1 MVMPNT
7 PSVRSA
13 LISSALIG
21 LAALSSLGCTND
33 EVAYEP
39 KPAYTGEKANLPP
52 VGQVPQKPV
61 KQGEAYTV
69 WGAGYH
75 LRSRVYTRD
84 INGKDIQ
91 LTGYIVKTNL
101 PDAPEC
107 AVHETG
113 KGDPEGCEPP
123 IPTFWLGD
131 TPDAPLDE
139 TIRVMGWASNFAQI
153 YDAIKEY
160 KKRERSRKTDQEPLS
175 DAFWGVNIP
184 NPLPVKGA
192 KVTVK
197 GNYATT
203 FTKATTGVVSD
214 PLMGVMTYDSIE
226 YQEKPD
232 EVATLPGMR

>member
-1 MVMPNT
+1 M
-7 PSVRSA
+7 
-13 LISSALIG
+13 
-21 LAALSSLGCTND
+21 
-33 EVAYEP
+33 
-39 KPAYTGEKANLPP
+39 
-52 VGQVPQKPV
+52 
-61 KQGEAYTV
+61 
-69 WGAGYH
+69 
-75 LRSRVYTRD
+75 SRV
-84 INGKDIQ
+84 IVIA
-91 LTGYIVKTNL
+91 LTLALFCAGCNIADDVATPQFPDDL
-101 PDAPEC
+101 SDSAPDADGRPDLPITPDAP
-107 AVHETG
+107 
-113 KGDPEGCEPP
+113 
-123 IPTFWLGD
+123 
-131 TPDAPLDE
+131 PDAPLDE